1 MFLEWYDDTSI
12 KIAKVVKKL
21 LTFYSKFIF
30 LSMQD
35 KTLMILELSN
45 VRVQALTSSN
55 FEYMQKMQNAFHKKR
70 VLPSKYIG

>member
-1 MFLEWYDDTSI
+1 MVWWYIYQNCKSSEKAPNFLF
-12 KIAKVVKKL
+12 KVH
-21 LTFYSKFIF
+21 FF

-45 VRVQALTSSN
+45 VRVQAIASSN